1 MDACI
6 LAGNPKCKSHTLQF
20 ATELSEALSP
30 VLGITSWT
38 TIDLAEVAPH
48 LFDSSHPGVNGVS
61 VAVARSRLLITA
73 SPTYKAS
80 YTGLLKVFFDRY
92 DANALAQVVAV
103 PVMTG
108 GSLAHALAP
117 DVTLRPLLVELG
129 ASVPTRSLYLSM
141 PQWDTRAVV
150 VDAWLKQ
157 NLASLKAAVSPDAKD
172 EPPL

>member
-1 MDACI
+1 
-6 LAGNPKCKSHTLQF
+6 
-20 ATELSEALSP
+20 
-30 VLGITSWT
+30 
-38 TIDLAEVAPH
+38 
-48 LFDSSHPGVNGVS
+48 
-61 VAVARSRLLITA
+61 
-73 SPTYKAS
+73 
-80 YTGLLKVFFDRY
+80 
-92 DANALAQVVAV
+92 
-103 PVMTG
+103 MTG